1 MRLFLWF
8 SNTVCRYLLHP
19 KWMPQLK
26 WDPRRLLCCR
36 VCIKK
41 FSKIQRWRQFCY
53 CFSFGVCCLFV
64 QTSCSGSVIEANGSY
79 VSNPGF
85 PQPYTSDQS
94 CTYQIAKQDSGK
106 SLLIVLLSFLAR
118 KFKKVTKVSC
128 NSTYSI
134 RNSVW
139 AKIHNFEKKSGSCRI
154 CKSLLI
160 VLLFG
165 AKIQIILHELLRFHA
180 I

>member
-1 MRLFLWF
+1 
-8 SNTVCRYLLHP
+8 
-19 KWMPQLK
+19 MPQLK
-26 WDPRRLLCCR
+26 WNPRRLLCCR

-41 FSKIQRWRQFCY
+41 FVEIQRRQFCF

-118 KFKKVTKVSC
+118 KFKKNTKVSC
-128 NSTYSI
+128 NFIDSI
-134 RNSVW
+134 RNLNLGKNS
-139 AKIHNFEKKSGSCRI
+139 HF
-154 CKSLLI
+154 L
-160 VLLFG
+160 
-165 AKIQIILHELLRFHA
+165 
-180 I
+180 

>member
-1 MRLFLWF
+1 MENAKIEKLKCDILSDFQ
-8 SNTVCRYLLHP
+8 TMCRYLLHS

-41 FSKIQRWRQFCY
+41 FSKIQRWRQFCF

-128 NSTYSI
+128 IFIHSLKKTSLGENSQF
-134 RNSVW
+134 W
-139 AKIHNFEKKSGSCRI
+139 KKKSGSCRI
-154 CKSLLI
+154 C
-160 VLLFG
+160 
-165 AKIQIILHELLRFHA
+165 
-180 I
+180 

>member
-1 MRLFLWF
+1 MENAKIEKLKCDILSDFQTL
-8 SNTVCRYLLHP
+8 CRYLLHP

-26 WDPRRLLCCR
+26 WNPRRLLCCR

-41 FSKIQRWRQFCY
+41 FSKIQRWRQFCF

-128 NSTYSI
+128 NSIYSI

-139 AKIHNFEKKSGSCRI
+139 AKIHNFEKFR
-154 CKSLLI
+154 
-160 VLLFG
+160 
-165 AKIQIILHELLRFHA
+165 
-180 I
+180 